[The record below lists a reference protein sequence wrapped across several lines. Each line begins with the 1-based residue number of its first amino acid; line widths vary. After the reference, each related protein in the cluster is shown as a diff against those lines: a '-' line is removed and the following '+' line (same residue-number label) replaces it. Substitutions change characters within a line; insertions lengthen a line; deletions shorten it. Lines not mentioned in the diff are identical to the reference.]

1 MMAVTVYT
9 RHDCPFSVT
18 LKKALDDQGR
28 KYTELDVA
36 ESPRTL
42 PELMK
47 LTGGKRIVP
56 VVVDE
61 NGIHVAPGGGT
72 TF

>member
-9 RHDCPFSVT
+9 RRDCPFSAA
-18 LKKALDDQGR
+18 LKEALDNEGR
-28 KYTELDVA
+28 KYTEIDVA

-61 NGIHVAPGGGT
+61 NGIRVAPGGGT
-72 TF
+72 AF